1 MLRYTVIRLSN
12 GGWAVKL
19 GATTLSRWP
28 PTGRQDAID
37 SAVERAKEFWARAP
51 VGFKTIVVRA
61 KDANGVAVTI
71 WSAEEAAREPDGLP

>member
-1 MLRYTVIRLSN
+1 MLRYTVKRLSN
-12 GGWAVKL
+12 GWWAVKL

-28 PTGRQDAID
+28 SHRRQEAID

-61 KDANGVAVTI
+61 PDADGAAVTI
-71 WSAEEAAREPDGLP
+71 WTAGEAPPDQPET

>member
-1 MLRYTVIRLSN
+1 MPLSN

-28 PTGRQDAID
+28 SHRRQDAID
-37 SAVERAKEFWARAP
+37 NAIERAKEFWGRAP

-61 KDANGVAVTI
+61 KDADGAAVI
-71 WSAEEAAREPDGLP
+71 VWSADEAERRR